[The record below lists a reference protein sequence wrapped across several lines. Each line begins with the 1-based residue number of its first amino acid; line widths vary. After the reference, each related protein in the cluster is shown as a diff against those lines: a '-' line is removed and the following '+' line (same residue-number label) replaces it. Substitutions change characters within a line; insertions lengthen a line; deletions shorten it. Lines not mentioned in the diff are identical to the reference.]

1 MSAMTGPRSPTSP
14 WPQEPQSLA
23 LPGPSSSAALF
34 PLSDSRPSFNRFS
47 PRGTSS
53 RGTAAELPDNYFSF
67 NTESSN
73 NFKGK
78 GHFSHALP
86 NHSPEGRYISGKD
99 LTEQQPASIGT
110 GSGKTACIP
119 DPAVY
124 RLSLN
129 RQAGD
134 STSSGTTKSVSAPVL
149 GSSVRLVSS
158 EACAEFVGS
167 HADDLMLLDVRPYA
181 HFSRGNIKG
190 ALNLCIPTTLLKR
203 PSFDTKKLANT
214 FTNEADW
221 KNFGRWRQCRYI
233 IVYDAATSNMKDA
246 APLVNVVKK
255 FTAEGWNGDGMI
267 LMGGFK
273 AFSSRFPELTQQP
286 QQQHQPALD
295 AQSEK
300 ISSMHIDLP
309 QSAPVAGG
317 CNIPESS
324 NAAIPFFGNIRQHMD
339 LLGGVGQIPLKHS
352 EHLPASQRQSLPPWL
367 REVSDPADQGRLAA
381 SRFFDIEKTELERM
395 KQAFSYD
402 QDNNSGSDR
411 PSSPRYRVAGIEKG
425 AKNRYN
431 DIYPYDHSRVK
442 LHDIPHGGCDYVN
455 ASYLKA
461 EYSNRHYIAT
471 QAPVPDTFND
481 FWRVIWEQDIRLVVS
496 LTAEVER
503 GQVKC
508 HPYWKTGTYGQ
519 FHVNNFSKKYIPMV
533 PTDSQPVDSVVEKSS
548 TDSGDNPTLIVRHFG
563 LSHSGF
569 PFEPLREVTQIQYA
583 DWPDFGTTSQPRHL
597 LSLIEQCDKVRNV
610 AARAAP
616 GNPNRPVLVHC
627 SAGCGRTGT
636 FCTVDSVL
644 DVLKRQRAQPG
655 GQHDGRP
662 FDQLL
667 GGGQLDLVAKTLS
680 DFRTQR
686 PSVVQ
691 NLSQFVLCYES
702 ILEWAVTQMPGESP
716 G

>member
-23 LPGPSSSAALF
+23 LPGPSSPAALF
-34 PLSDSRPSFNRFS
+34 PLSDSRPSFDRFS
-47 PRGTSS
+47 PCGTSS

-67 NTESSN
+67 NTESSD

-99 LTEQQPASIGT
+99 ITEQQPPSIST
-110 GSGKTACIP
+110 GSRKTACIP

-124 RLSLN
+124 KLSLN
-129 RQAGD
+129 CQAGD
-134 STSSGTTKSVSAPVL
+134 SISNGTTNSISAPVL

-158 EACAEFVGS
+158 EACAEFVGLQA
-167 HADDLMLLDVRPYA
+167 HDLMLLDVRPFA

-214 FTNEADW
+214 FTNEADR

-255 FTAEGWNGDGMI
+255 FTSEGWNGDGMI

-273 AFSSRFPELTQQP
+273 AFSSRFPELTQQQP
-286 QQQHQPALD
+286 QQHQPALD
-295 AQSEK
+295 THSKK
-300 ISSMHIDLP
+300 ISMHIDLP

-402 QDNNSGSDR
+402 QDNNSGSDK

-508 HPYWKTGTYGQ
+508 HPYWKSGTYGQ
-519 FHVNNFSKKYIPMV
+519 FHVNNFSKKYISLV
-533 PTDSQPVDSVVEKSS
+533 QTDSEPVDPVIEKSS
-548 TDSGDNPTLIVRHFG
+548 TDSSDNPTLIVRHFG

-583 DWPDFGTTSQPRHL
+583 DWPDFGTTSQPKHL

-610 AARAAP
+610 AASAAP

-667 GGGQLDLVAKTLS
+667 SGGQLDLVAKTLS

-702 ILEWAVTQMPGESP
+702 ILEWAVAQMSGESP